1 MLFNPLNFV
10 ATKLLI
16 SGCALAVTTLNAST
30 TLGHNFTLAALNT
43 TFPNANSSGAPLVLG
58 SAGAIDGESFHLSS
72 TYYSYPFDDY
82 PALSLVNGNLRA
94 FDREG
99 NWHTNASAPFMG
111 YEALSWATSTF
122 YSNPASTAFSAINVP
137 ASIYP
142 ILAVNGVYN
151 MWYLCPSDM
160 RLGQDSVYYNTTS
173 IGSSKAYPTDIDCY
187 SVTLNMVPVSM
198 SPMS

>member
-1 MLFNPLNFV
+1 MLFNPSNFV
-10 ATKLLI
+10 ATLLI

-30 TLGHNFTLAALNT
+30 TLGHNFTLAAVNT
-43 TFPNANSSGAPLVLG
+43 TFSNANSTGAPLVLG
-58 SAGAIDGESFHLSS
+58 SAGELYSPWT

-99 NWHTNASAPFMG
+99 NWHTNASAPFLG
-111 YEALSWATSTF
+111 YEALSWATSTL
-122 YSNPASTAFSAINVP
+122 YSDPASTAFSAINVP

-173 IGSSKAYPTDIDCY
+173 IGSSKAYPTNIDCY

>member
-1 MLFNPLNFV
+1 MLFNPSNFV
-10 ATKLLI
+10 ATLLI
-16 SGCALAVTTLNAST
+16 PGCALAVTTLNASA

-43 TFPNANSSGAPLVLG
+43 TFSNANSTGAPLVLG
-58 SAGAIDGESFHLSS
+58 SAGELLYSPWT

-122 YSNPASTAFSAINVP
+122 YSDPASTAFSAINIP

-151 MWYLCPSDM
+151 LWYLCPSDM

-173 IGSSKAYPTDIDCY
+173 IASSKAYPADINCY